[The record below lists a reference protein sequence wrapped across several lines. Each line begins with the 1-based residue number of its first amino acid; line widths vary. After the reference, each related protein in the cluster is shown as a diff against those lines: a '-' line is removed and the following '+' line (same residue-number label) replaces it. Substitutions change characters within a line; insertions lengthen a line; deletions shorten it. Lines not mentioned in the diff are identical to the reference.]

1 VNIKAALVRNTVW
14 HGLVTLVGLGSG
26 LVMSVILARGL
37 GPQRLGDFSYVTWAW
52 AVLEAIATLG
62 LALATARYTADRVS
76 RGDVAGAWGFARHLL
91 RRQLVV
97 TTVVIGVA
105 LALVGWLAPPHL
117 RLPLVIVTVALLPV
131 TVESIYT
138 HALQGAQR
146 YDVTA
151 RLSTLKMSVQIVVV
165 AAVLALGGGL
175 VAVFAVSVLT
185 LGMSCWLVRRAALRV
200 YGPATAD
207 VPDAARVEMRRYL
220 LAVSTVAVLDAIVWD
235 RSEVFFLGLWG
246 SPQDIAYYSLA
257 FGLATRAMIV
267 PEIAAGALLPAFAAL
282 HGAGNHPD
290 FQVVYRTALRYVG
303 LAGALVTAL
312 LAALAPGVIVF
323 LYGEP
328 YRPAAGLL
336 AALAGVAFVSALRQV
351 AWAALPA
358 IGDRRSATSATVV
371 AAVINLSLAVWLI
384 RAHGPAGAVV
394 ANASGQLI
402 ATAWVFVAMTHRH
415 GCRFPVWD
423 LTKIAAA
430 GALAF
435 AVASL
440 IGRTADDL
448 DVSRLVLG
456 AAAGSLTFLTTCLL
470 VGVVGRR
477 ELAALLSRTRGL
489 VRSTI

>member
-1 VNIKAALVRNTVW
+1 VW

-200 YGPATAD
+200 YGPAPPTS
-207 VPDAARVEMRRYL
+207 PTRRGWRCG
-220 LAVSTVAVLDAIVWD
+220 ATCS
-235 RSEVFFLGLWG
+235 RS
-246 SPQDIAYYSLA
+246 
-257 FGLATRAMIV
+257 
-267 PEIAAGALLPAFAAL
+267 
-282 HGAGNHPD
+282 
-290 FQVVYRTALRYVG
+290 
-303 LAGALVTAL
+303 
-312 LAALAPGVIVF
+312 
-323 LYGEP
+323 
-328 YRPAAGLL
+328 
-336 AALAGVAFVSALRQV
+336 
-351 AWAALPA
+351 
-358 IGDRRSATSATVV
+358 RRSPCWTRSSGIAPRSSSSA
-371 AAVINLSLAVWLI
+371 S
-384 RAHGPAGAVV
+384 GAV
-394 ANASGQLI
+394 
-402 ATAWVFVAMTHRH
+402 R
-415 GCRFPVWD
+415 
-423 LTKIAAA
+423 KI
-430 GALAF
+430 
-435 AVASL
+435 
-440 IGRTADDL
+440 
-448 DVSRLVLG
+448 
-456 AAAGSLTFLTTCLL
+456 
-470 VGVVGRR
+470 
-477 ELAALLSRTRGL
+477 
-489 VRSTI
+489 